1 MFHCIYSL
9 PLWKIVLY
17 SIVAIVFWGKLST
30 KVNDRLWNRLN
41 KILLLFSV
49 FAVIYATLFRTSYVS
64 ELVLMPFYSFIAAQQ
79 QPEMY
84 RSMLLN
90 VFLFLPI
97 GISMPFVLD
106 KRVRHN
112 IICTIIVIMVFSA
125 AIEITQYVFCLGRCE
140 TDDVIM
146 NTLGAAAGSISF
158 RIAKREARKK
168 SDSA

>member
-1 MFHCIYSL
+1 MFHWIYSL

-17 SIVAIVFWGKLST
+17 SIVAIVFWGKLSI
-30 KVNDRLWNRLN
+30 KVSDRVWNRRN
-41 KILLLFSV
+41 KMLLMFSV
-49 FAVIYATLFRTSYVS
+49 FAVIYATLLRTPEVS

-84 RSMLLN
+84 RSMLMN
-90 VFLFLPI
+90 VFLFLPM

-112 IICTIIVIMVFSA
+112 IICTIIVAMLFST
-125 AIEITQYVFCLGRCE
+125 AIEIAQYVFCLGRCE

-168 SDSA
+168 SDSV

>member
-1 MFHCIYSL
+1 MFRWIYSL
-9 PLWKIVLY
+9 PLWKIILY
-17 SIVAIVFWGKLST
+17 SIVAIVFWGKLSI
-30 KVNDRLWNRLN
+30 KVSGRLWNRIN
-41 KILLLFSV
+41 KILLLFSA
-49 FAVIYATLFRTSYVS
+49 FAVIYVTLFRTAYLS
-64 ELVLMPFYSFIAAQQ
+64 ELVLMPFYSFIEAQQ

-84 RSMLLN
+84 RSMLMN
-90 VFLFLPI
+90 VFLFLPM
-97 GISMPFVLD
+97 GIFMPFVLD

-112 IICTIIVIMVFSA
+112 IICTIIVAMLFST

>member
-1 MFHCIYSL
+1 MFRWIYSR
-9 PLWKIVLY
+9 PLWKVILY
-17 SIVAIVFWGKLST
+17 SIAAIVFWGKLSI
-30 KVNDRLWNRLN
+30 KVSDRVWNRHN
-41 KILLLFSV
+41 KMLLLFSV
-49 FAVIYATLFRTSYVS
+49 FAVIYATLLRTPEVS

-90 VFLFLPI
+90 VFLFLPM
-97 GISMPFVLD
+97 GISLPFVLD
-106 KRVRHN
+106 KKVRHN
-112 IICTIIVIMVFSA
+112 IICTIIMAMVFST

-168 SDSA
+168 SDLA

>member
-1 MFHCIYSL
+1 MFRWIYSL
-9 PLWKIVLY
+9 PLWKIILY
-17 SIVAIVFWGKLST
+17 SIAAIVFWGKLSI
-30 KVNDRLWNRLN
+30 KVSDRVWNRHN
-41 KILLLFSV
+41 KMLLMFSV
-49 FAVIYATLFRTSYVS
+49 FAVFYATLLRTPEVS

-84 RSMLLN
+84 RSMLMN
-90 VFLFLPI
+90 VFLFLPM
-97 GISMPFVLD
+97 GISLPFVLD
-106 KRVRHN
+106 KKVRHN
-112 IICTIIVIMVFSA
+112 IICTIIMAMVFST

>member
-1 MFHCIYSL
+1 MFDWIYSL
-9 PLWKIVLY
+9 PLWKIILY
-17 SIVAIVFWGKLST
+17 SIAAIVFWGKLSI
-30 KVNDRLWNRLN
+30 KVSDRVWNRYN
-41 KILLLFSV
+41 KMLLLFSV
-49 FAVIYATLFRTSYVS
+49 FAVIYATLLRTPEVS

-90 VFLFLPI
+90 VFLFLPM
-97 GISMPFVLD
+97 GISLPFVLD
-106 KRVRHN
+106 KKVRHN
-112 IICTIIVIMVFSA
+112 IICTIIMAMVFST

-158 RIAKREARKK
+158 RIAKREACKK
-168 SDSA
+168 SDLA

>member
-1 MFHCIYSL
+1 MFDWIYSL
-9 PLWKIVLY
+9 PLWKIILY
-17 SIVAIVFWGKLST
+17 SIAAIVFWGKLSI
-30 KVNDRLWNRLN
+30 KVSDRVWNRHN
-41 KILLLFSV
+41 KMLLLFSV
-49 FAVIYATLFRTSYVS
+49 FAVIYATLFRTPEVS

-90 VFLFLPI
+90 VFLFLPM
-97 GISMPFVLD
+97 GISLPFVLD
-106 KRVRHN
+106 KKVRHN
-112 IICTIIVIMVFSA
+112 IICTIIMAMVFST

-168 SDSA
+168 SDLA

>member
-1 MFHCIYSL
+1 MFRWIYSL
-9 PLWKIVLY
+9 PLWKIILY
-17 SIVAIVFWGKLST
+17 SIAAIVFWGKLSI
-30 KVNDRLWNRLN
+30 KVSDRVWNRHN
-41 KILLLFSV
+41 KMLLMFSV
-49 FAVIYATLFRTSYVS
+49 FAVIYATLLRTPEVS

-90 VFLFLPI
+90 VFLFLPM

-106 KRVRHN
+106 KKVRHN
-112 IICTIIVIMVFSA
+112 IICTIIMAMVFST
-125 AIEITQYVFCLGRCE
+125 AIEIMQYVFCLGRCE

-168 SDSA
+168 SDLA